1 MVTRTSQE
9 RFRTEH
15 GVFDTFTKRN
25 LFEMQSK
32 KIFDDIIGPLE
43 VGKESNVFVAK
54 KVSDKPKKAQ
64 TKKDQ
69 KSLTGKEKVIIKI
82 YRVQNADFKRM
93 FQYIKQDP
101 RYDFLKNKRRE
112 IIFAWTQREYKNL
125 LRAQKGK
132 VRVPKA
138 LSWKYNIII
147 EEFIGDEE
155 AAPPLKDAYPDEPE
169 KFLKEIIRQ
178 MNLLYKC
185 GLVHGDLSAFNIL
198 NFNET
203 PVLIDFSQS
212 TLVRT
217 PNSLE
222 LLERDVKNVL
232 QFFRKLGVK
241 ADFEK
246 TLQKIKKVPTKR

>member
-25 LFEMQSK
+25 LFEMQGK
-32 KIFDDIIGPLE
+32 KLFDEIIGPLE

-54 KVSDKPKKAQ
+54 KGKK
-64 TKKDQ
+64 K
-69 KSLTGKEKVIIKI
+69 LIIKI

-93 FQYIKQDP
+93 FTYIKQDP

-125 LRAQKGK
+125 LRAKKGK

-138 LSWKYNIII
+138 LYWKYNIIL

-155 AAPPLKDAYPDEPE
+155 AAPPLKDTRPANPE
-169 KFLKEIIRQ
+169 QFLKEIIKQ
-178 MNLLYKC
+178 MTLLYQS

-198 NFNET
+198 NFNGD

-217 PNSLE
+217 PNSSE

-241 ADFEK
+241 ADFEE
-246 TLQKIKKVPTKR
+246 TLEKIKKEPSKK

>member
-9 RFRTEH
+9 RFRTEQ
-15 GVFDTFTKRN
+15 GVFDAFTKRN
-25 LFEMQSK
+25 LFELQSRG
-32 KIFDDIIGPLE
+32 FYDEMIGPLE

-54 KVSDKPKKAQ
+54 KGKK
-64 TKKDQ
+64 
-69 KSLTGKEKVIIKI
+69 KVIIKI
-82 YRVQNADFKRM
+82 YRVQNANFNKM
-93 FQYIKQDP
+93 FSYIKQDP

-125 LRAQKGK
+125 LRSLKGK

-138 LSWKYNIII
+138 LAWKYNIII

-155 AAPPLKDAYPDEPE
+155 PAPPLKDAHPE
-169 KFLKEIIRQ
+169 DPKKFLKEVIKQ
-178 MNLLYKC
+178 MKLLYQV
-185 GLVHGDLSAFNIL
+185 GLVHGDLSSFNIL
-198 NFNET
+198 NFNEV

-232 QFFRKLGVK
+232 QFFRKMGIK
-241 ADFEK
+241 ADFEE
-246 TLQKIKKVPTKR
+246 TLEKIKKKLPKK

>member
-25 LFEMQSK
+25 LFELQSRGFYDE
-32 KIFDDIIGPLE
+32 IVGPLE
-43 VGKESNVFVAK
+43 VGKESNVFIAK
-54 KVSDKPKKAQ
+54 SKDKKI
-64 TKKDQ
+64 
-69 KSLTGKEKVIIKI
+69 IIKI

-112 IIFAWTQREYKNL
+112 IIFSWTQREYKNL
-125 LRAQKGK
+125 IRAERGK
-132 VRVPKA
+132 VKVPKTIV
-138 LSWKYNIII
+138 WKYNILV

-155 AAPPLKDAYPDEPE
+155 PAPPLKDAYPEDPE
-169 KFLKEIIRQ
+169 KFFKEIVKEMRK
-178 MNLLYKC
+178 LYKV

-198 NFNET
+198 NYNDK

-212 TLVRT
+212 TLVKT
-217 PNSLE
+217 PNSEE
-222 LLERDVKNVL
+222 LLVRDVKNVI
-232 QFFRKLGVK
+232 QFFKKLGIK
-241 ADFEK
+241 AEIEEIVE
-246 TLQKIKKVPTKR
+246 KIKK